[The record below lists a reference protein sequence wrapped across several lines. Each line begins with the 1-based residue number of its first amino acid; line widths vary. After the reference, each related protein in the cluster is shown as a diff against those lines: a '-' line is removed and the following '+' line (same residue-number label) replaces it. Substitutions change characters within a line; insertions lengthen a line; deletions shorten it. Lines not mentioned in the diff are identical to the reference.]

1 MNIKELNGYSRDNE
15 IVCIK
20 VAGTDAEKFL
30 QGQFSNDISSIK
42 EDSYQFSSYSTN
54 QGKVISLLRIIKD
67 QDSFLLLL
75 TTNISEYFISKL
87 SMYVLMSKVE
97 IEIMNNYK
105 IYGLSGTASM
115 EIIKNNSYEN
125 SVFEKGDCYVLNNT
139 SERVSSAIVIHKS
152 NDKLDNL
159 PRFFTS
165 MGFSS
170 LEFNTNKLADMMR
183 GFLRIDMITKEKYI
197 PQVLNME
204 VLNGISYKKG
214 CYTGQEIVA
223 RTHYLG
229 KIKKRIFSIETESES
244 MKYGDVI
251 HNIDSESIGEVIS
264 NTQDVQS
271 LNISLAILRLDS
283 LDKELYV
290 NNEKIK
296 KIN

>member
-67 QDSFLLLL
+67 QDFFLLLL
-75 TTNISEYFISKL
+75 TTDISEYFMSKL
-87 SMYVLMSKVE
+87 SMYVLMSKVK
-97 IEIMNNYK
+97 IEIMSNYK
-105 IYGLSGTASM
+105 VYGLSGTASV
-115 EIIKNNSYEN
+115 ETIKNNNYEN
-125 SVFEKGDCYVLNNT
+125 SVFEKEDCYILNNT

-152 NDKLDNL
+152 NDKLDSL

-165 MGFSS
+165 MSFSS

-183 GFLRIDMITKEKYI
+183 GFLRIDMTTKEKYI

-204 VLNGISYKKG
+204 ILNGISYKKG

-251 HNIDSESIGEVIS
+251 HNVDSESIGEVIS

-271 LNISLAILRLDS
+271 LNIALAILRLDS

>member
-75 TTNISEYFISKL
+75 TTDISEYFMSKL

-97 IEIMNNYK
+97 IEIMSNYK
-105 IYGLSGTASM
+105 VYGLSGTASA
-115 EIIKNNSYEN
+115 EIIKNNNYEN
-125 SVFEKGDCYVLNNT
+125 SVFEKEDCYVLNNT

-152 NDKLDNL
+152 NDKLDSL

-165 MGFSS
+165 MSFSS

-183 GFLRIDMITKEKYI
+183 GFLRIDMTTKEQYI

-204 VLNGISYKKG
+204 ILNGISYKKG

-251 HNIDSESIGEVIS
+251 HNVDSESIGEVIS

-271 LNISLAILRLDS
+271 LNIALAILRLDS

-290 NNEKIK
+290 NNGKIK

>member
-1 MNIKELNGYSRDNE
+1 MNIEELNGYSIDNE

-20 VAGTDAEKFL
+20 ITGADAEKFL

-42 EDSYQFSSYSTN
+42 DDSYQFSSYSTN

-229 KIKKRIFSIETESES
+229 KIKKRVCSIETESES

-251 HNIDSESIGEVIS
+251 HNKDSESIGEIIS
-264 NTQDVQS
+264 NPQDVES

-283 LDKELYV
+283 LDKELYI

>member
-75 TTNISEYFISKL
+75 TTDISEYFMSKL
-87 SMYVLMSKVE
+87 SMYVLMSKVK
-97 IEIMNNYK
+97 IEIMSNYK
-105 IYGLSGTASM
+105 VYGLSGTASV
-115 EIIKNNSYEN
+115 ETIKNNNYEN
-125 SVFEKGDCYVLNNT
+125 SVFEKEDCYILNNT

-152 NDKLDNL
+152 NDKLDSL

-165 MGFSS
+165 MSFSS

-183 GFLRIDMITKEKYI
+183 GFLRIDMTTKEKYI

-204 VLNGISYKKG
+204 ILNGISYKKG

-251 HNIDSESIGEVIS
+251 HNVDSESIGEVIS

>member
-1 MNIKELNGYSRDNE
+1 MNIKELNGYSIDNE

-20 VAGTDAEKFL
+20 ITGADAEKFL

-75 TTNISEYFISKL
+75 TTDISEYFMSKL

-97 IEIMNNYK
+97 IEIMSNYK
-105 IYGLSGTASM
+105 VYGLSGTASA
-115 EIIKNNSYEN
+115 EIIKNNNYEN
-125 SVFEKGDCYVLNNT
+125 SVFEKEDCYVLNNT

-152 NDKLDNL
+152 NDKLDSL

-165 MGFSS
+165 MSFSS

-183 GFLRIDMITKEKYI
+183 GFLRIDMTTKEKYI

-204 VLNGISYKKG
+204 ILNGISYKKG

>member
-1 MNIKELNGYSRDNE
+1 MNIQELNGYSRDNE

-67 QDSFLLLL
+67 QDFFLLLL
-75 TTNISEYFISKL
+75 TTDISEYFMSKL
-87 SMYVLMSKVE
+87 SMYVLMSKVK
-97 IEIMNNYK
+97 IEIMSNYK
-105 IYGLSGTASM
+105 VYGLSGTASV
-115 EIIKNNSYEN
+115 ETIKNNNYEN
-125 SVFEKGDCYVLNNT
+125 SVFEKEDCYVLNNT

-152 NDKLDNL
+152 NDKLDSL

-165 MGFSS
+165 MSFSN

-183 GFLRIDMITKEKYI
+183 GFLRIDMTTKEKYI

-204 VLNGISYKKG
+204 ILNGISYKKG

-229 KIKKRIFSIETESES
+229 KIKKRIFSIETESKS
-244 MKYGDVI
+244 MEYGDVI
-251 HNIDSESIGEVIS
+251 HNKDSESIGEVVS
-264 NTQDVQS
+264 NMQDVPS
-271 LNISLAILRLDS
+271 LNIALAILRLDS

>member
-67 QDSFLLLL
+67 QDSFLLLV
-75 TTNISEYFISKL
+75 TTDISEYFMSKL

-97 IEIMNNYK
+97 IEIMSNYK
-105 IYGLSGTASM
+105 VYGLSGTASA
-115 EIIKNNSYEN
+115 EIIKNNNYEN
-125 SVFEKGDCYVLNNT
+125 SVFEKEDCYVLNNT

-152 NDKLDNL
+152 NDKLDSL

-165 MGFSS
+165 MSFSS

-183 GFLRIDMITKEKYI
+183 GFLRIDMTTKEKYI

-204 VLNGISYKKG
+204 ILNGISYKKG

-271 LNISLAILRLDS
+271 LNIALAILRLDS

-290 NNEKIK
+290 NNGKIK

>member
-75 TTNISEYFISKL
+75 TTDISEYFMSKL
-87 SMYVLMSKVE
+87 SMYVLMSKVK
-97 IEIMNNYK
+97 IEIMSNYK
-105 IYGLSGTASM
+105 VYGLSGTASV
-115 EIIKNNSYEN
+115 ETIKNNNYEN
-125 SVFEKGDCYVLNNT
+125 SVFEKEDCYILNNT

-152 NDKLDNL
+152 NDKLDSL

-165 MGFSS
+165 MNFSS

-183 GFLRIDMITKEKYI
+183 GFLRIDMTTKEKYI

-204 VLNGISYKKG
+204 ILNGISYKKG

-251 HNIDSESIGEVIS
+251 HNVDSESIGEVIS

-271 LNISLAILRLDS
+271 LNIALAILRLDS

>member
-1 MNIKELNGYSRDNE
+1 MNIQELNGYSRDNE

-75 TTNISEYFISKL
+75 TTDISEYFMSKL
-87 SMYVLMSKVE
+87 SMYVLMSKVK
-97 IEIMNNYK
+97 IEIMSNYK
-105 IYGLSGTASM
+105 VYGLSGTASV
-115 EIIKNNSYEN
+115 ETIKNNNFEN
-125 SVFEKGDCYVLNNT
+125 SVFEKEDCYILNNT

-152 NDKLDNL
+152 NDKLDSL

-165 MGFSS
+165 MSFSC

-183 GFLRIDMITKEKYI
+183 GFLRIDMTTKEKYI

-204 VLNGISYKKG
+204 ILNGISYKKG

-271 LNISLAILRLDS
+271 LNIALAILRLDS

-290 NNEKIK
+290 NNGKIK

>member
-75 TTNISEYFISKL
+75 TTDISEYFMSKL

-97 IEIMNNYK
+97 IEIMSNYK
-105 IYGLSGTASM
+105 VYGLSGTASA
-115 EIIKNNSYEN
+115 EIIKNNNYEN
-125 SVFEKGDCYVLNNT
+125 SVFEKEDCYILNNT

-152 NDKLDNL
+152 NDKLDSL

-165 MGFSS
+165 MNFSS

-183 GFLRIDMITKEKYI
+183 GFLRIDMTTKEKYI

-204 VLNGISYKKG
+204 ILNGISYKKG

-251 HNIDSESIGEVIS
+251 HNVDSESIGEVIS

>member
-75 TTNISEYFISKL
+75 TTDISEYFMSKL

-97 IEIMNNYK
+97 IEIMSNYK
-105 IYGLSGTASM
+105 VYGLSGTAST
-115 EIIKNNSYEN
+115 ETIKNNNYEN
-125 SVFEKGDCYVLNNT
+125 SVFEKEDCYILNNT

-152 NDKLDNL
+152 NDKLDSL

-165 MGFSS
+165 MSFSS

-183 GFLRIDMITKEKYI
+183 GFLRIDMTTKEKYI

-204 VLNGISYKKG
+204 ILNGISYKKG

-251 HNIDSESIGEVIS
+251 HNVDSESIGEVIS

-271 LNISLAILRLDS
+271 LNIALAILRLDS

>member
-75 TTNISEYFISKL
+75 TTDISEYFMSKL

-97 IEIMNNYK
+97 IEIMSNYK
-105 IYGLSGTASM
+105 VYGLSGTAST
-115 EIIKNNSYEN
+115 ETIKNNNYEN
-125 SVFEKGDCYVLNNT
+125 SVFEKEDCYILNNT

-152 NDKLDNL
+152 NDKLDSL

-165 MGFSS
+165 MSFSS

-183 GFLRIDMITKEKYI
+183 GFLRIDMTTKEKYI

-204 VLNGISYKKG
+204 ILNGISYKKG

-251 HNIDSESIGEVIS
+251 HNVDSESIGEVIS

-271 LNISLAILRLDS
+271 LNIALAILRLDS

-290 NNEKIK
+290 NNGKIK

>member
-75 TTNISEYFISKL
+75 TTDISEYFMSKL

-97 IEIMNNYK
+97 IEIMSNYK
-105 IYGLSGTASM
+105 VYGLSGTAST
-115 EIIKNNSYEN
+115 ETIKNNNYEN
-125 SVFEKGDCYVLNNT
+125 SVFEKEDCYILNNT

-152 NDKLDNL
+152 NDKLDSL

-165 MGFSS
+165 MSFSS

-183 GFLRIDMITKEKYI
+183 GFLRIDMTTKEKYI

-204 VLNGISYKKG
+204 ILNGISYKKG

-271 LNISLAILRLDS
+271 LNIALAILRLDS

>member
-75 TTNISEYFISKL
+75 TTDISEYFMSKL

-97 IEIMNNYK
+97 IEIMSNYK
-105 IYGLSGTASM
+105 VYGLSGTASA
-115 EIIKNNSYEN
+115 EIIKNNNYEN
-125 SVFEKGDCYVLNNT
+125 SVFEKEDCYVLNNT

-152 NDKLDNL
+152 NDKLDSL

-165 MGFSS
+165 MNFSS

-183 GFLRIDMITKEKYI
+183 GFLRIDMTTKEKYI

-204 VLNGISYKKG
+204 ILNGISYKKG

-251 HNIDSESIGEVIS
+251 HNVDSESIGEVIS

-271 LNISLAILRLDS
+271 LNIALAILRLDS

-290 NNEKIK
+290 NNGKIK

>member
-1 MNIKELNGYSRDNE
+1 
-15 IVCIK
+15 
-20 VAGTDAEKFL
+20 
-30 QGQFSNDISSIK
+30 
-42 EDSYQFSSYSTN
+42 
-54 QGKVISLLRIIKD
+54 
-67 QDSFLLLL
+67 
-75 TTNISEYFISKL
+75 
-87 SMYVLMSKVE
+87 MYVLMSKVE
-97 IEIMNNYK
+97 IEIMSNYK
-105 IYGLSGTASM
+105 VYGLSGTASA
-115 EIIKNNSYEN
+115 EIIKNNNYEN
-125 SVFEKGDCYVLNNT
+125 SVFEKEDCYVLNNT

-152 NDKLDNL
+152 NDKLDSL

-165 MGFSS
+165 MSFSS

-183 GFLRIDMITKEKYI
+183 GFLRIDMTTKEKYI

-204 VLNGISYKKG
+204 ILNGISYKKG

>member
-75 TTNISEYFISKL
+75 TTDISEYFMSKL

-97 IEIMNNYK
+97 IEIMSNYK
-105 IYGLSGTASM
+105 VYGLSGTAST
-115 EIIKNNSYEN
+115 ETIKNNNYEN
-125 SVFEKGDCYVLNNT
+125 SVFEKEDCYILNNT

-152 NDKLDNL
+152 NDKLDSL

-165 MGFSS
+165 MNFSS

-183 GFLRIDMITKEKYI
+183 GFLRIDMTTKEKYI

-204 VLNGISYKKG
+204 ILNGISYKKG

-251 HNIDSESIGEVIS
+251 HNVDSESIGEVIS

-271 LNISLAILRLDS
+271 LNIALAILRLDS

>member
-30 QGQFSNDISSIK
+30 QGQFSSDISSIK

-75 TTNISEYFISKL
+75 TTDISEYFMSKL

-97 IEIMNNYK
+97 IEIMSNYK
-105 IYGLSGTASM
+105 VYGLSGTASA
-115 EIIKNNSYEN
+115 EIIKNNNYEN
-125 SVFEKGDCYVLNNT
+125 SVFEKEDCYVLNNT

-152 NDKLDNL
+152 NDKLDSL

-165 MGFSS
+165 MSFSS

-183 GFLRIDMITKEKYI
+183 GFLRIDMTTKEKYI

-204 VLNGISYKKG
+204 ILNGISYKKG

-283 LDKELYV
+283 LDKEL
-290 NNEKIK
+290 NSSP
-296 KIN
+296 

>member
-75 TTNISEYFISKL
+75 TTDISEYFMSKL
-87 SMYVLMSKVE
+87 SMYVLMSKVK
-97 IEIMNNYK
+97 IEIMSNYK
-105 IYGLSGTASM
+105 VYGLSGTASV
-115 EIIKNNSYEN
+115 ETIKNNNYEN
-125 SVFEKGDCYVLNNT
+125 SVFEKEDCYILNNT
-139 SERVSSAIVIHKS
+139 SERVSSAIVIHKG
-152 NDKLDNL
+152 NDKLDSL

-165 MGFSS
+165 MSFSN

-183 GFLRIDMITKEKYI
+183 GFLRIDMTTKEKYI

-204 VLNGISYKKG
+204 ILNGISYKKG

-229 KIKKRIFSIETESES
+229 KIKKRIFSIETESKS
-244 MKYGDVI
+244 MEYGDVI
-251 HNIDSESIGEVIS
+251 HNKDSESIGEVVS
-264 NTQDVQS
+264 NMQDVPS
-271 LNISLAILRLDS
+271 LNIALAILRLDS

>member
-75 TTNISEYFISKL
+75 TTDISEYFMSKL

-97 IEIMNNYK
+97 IEIMSNYK
-105 IYGLSGTASM
+105 VYGLSGTAST
-115 EIIKNNSYEN
+115 ETIKNNNYEN
-125 SVFEKGDCYVLNNT
+125 SVFEKEDCYILNNT

-152 NDKLDNL
+152 NDKLDSL

-165 MGFSS
+165 MSFSS

-183 GFLRIDMITKEKYI
+183 GFLRIDMTTKEKYI

-204 VLNGISYKKG
+204 ILNGISYKKG

-271 LNISLAILRLDS
+271 LNIALAILRLDS

-290 NNEKIK
+290 NNGKIK

>member
-75 TTNISEYFISKL
+75 TTDISEYFMSKL
-87 SMYVLMSKVE
+87 SMYVLMSKVK
-97 IEIMNNYK
+97 IEIMSNYK
-105 IYGLSGTASM
+105 VYGLSGTASV
-115 EIIKNNSYEN
+115 ETIKNNNYEN
-125 SVFEKGDCYVLNNT
+125 SVFEKEDCYILNNT

-152 NDKLDNL
+152 NDKLDSL

-165 MGFSS
+165 MSFSS

-183 GFLRIDMITKEKYI
+183 GFLRIDMTTKEKYI

-204 VLNGISYKKG
+204 ILNGISYKKG

-251 HNIDSESIGEVIS
+251 HNVDSESIGEVIS

-271 LNISLAILRLDS
+271 LNIALAILRLDS

>member
-75 TTNISEYFISKL
+75 TTDISEYFMSKL

-97 IEIMNNYK
+97 IEIMSNYK
-105 IYGLSGTASM
+105 VYGLSGTASA
-115 EIIKNNSYEN
+115 EIIKNNNYEN
-125 SVFEKGDCYVLNNT
+125 SVFEKEDCYVLNNT

-152 NDKLDNL
+152 NDKLDSL

-165 MGFSS
+165 MNFSS

-183 GFLRIDMITKEKYI
+183 GFLRIDMTTKEKYI

-204 VLNGISYKKG
+204 ILNGISYKKG

-251 HNIDSESIGEVIS
+251 HNVDSESIGEVIS

-290 NNEKIK
+290 NNGKIK

>member
-75 TTNISEYFISKL
+75 TTDISEYFMSKL

-97 IEIMNNYK
+97 IEIMSNYK
-105 IYGLSGTASM
+105 VYGLSGTASM
-115 EIIKNNSYEN
+115 ETIKNNNYEN
-125 SVFEKGDCYVLNNT
+125 SVFEKEDCYVLNNT

-152 NDKLDNL
+152 NDKLDSL

-165 MGFSS
+165 MSFSS

-183 GFLRIDMITKEKYI
+183 GFLRIDMTTKEKYI

-204 VLNGISYKKG
+204 ILNGISYKKG

>member
-75 TTNISEYFISKL
+75 TTDISEYFMSKL

-97 IEIMNNYK
+97 IEIMSNYK
-105 IYGLSGTASM
+105 VYGLSGTASA
-115 EIIKNNSYEN
+115 EIIKNNNYEN
-125 SVFEKGDCYVLNNT
+125 SVFEKEDCYVLNNT

-152 NDKLDNL
+152 NDKLDSL

-165 MGFSS
+165 MSFSN

-183 GFLRIDMITKEKYI
+183 GFLRIDMTTKEQYI

-204 VLNGISYKKG
+204 ILNGISYKKG

-251 HNIDSESIGEVIS
+251 HNVDSESIGEVIS

>member
-75 TTNISEYFISKL
+75 TTDISEYFMSKL

-97 IEIMNNYK
+97 IEIMSNYK
-105 IYGLSGTASM
+105 VYGLSGTAST
-115 EIIKNNSYEN
+115 ETIKNNNYEN
-125 SVFEKGDCYVLNNT
+125 SVFEKEDCYILNNT

-152 NDKLDNL
+152 NDKLDSL

-165 MGFSS
+165 MSFSS

-183 GFLRIDMITKEKYI
+183 GFLRIDMTTKEKYI

-204 VLNGISYKKG
+204 ILNGISYKKG

>member
-75 TTNISEYFISKL
+75 TTDISEYFMSKL
-87 SMYVLMSKVE
+87 SMYVLMSKVK
-97 IEIMNNYK
+97 IEIMSNYK
-105 IYGLSGTASM
+105 VYGLSGTASV
-115 EIIKNNSYEN
+115 ETIKNNNYEN
-125 SVFEKGDCYVLNNT
+125 SVFEKEDCYILNNT

-152 NDKLDNL
+152 NDKLDSL

-165 MGFSS
+165 MSFSS

-183 GFLRIDMITKEKYI
+183 GFLRIDMTTKEKYI

-204 VLNGISYKKG
+204 ILNGISYKKG

-251 HNIDSESIGEVIS
+251 HNVDSESIGEVIS

-271 LNISLAILRLDS
+271 LNIALAILRLDS

-290 NNEKIK
+290 NNGKIK